1 MPYII
6 PPHTIQSK
14 NQIYNHCDMIWFHYN
29 HENTVNKYHFVL
41 YVRKI
46 KNVKSGLVDRLR

>member
-1 MPYII
+1 
-6 PPHTIQSK
+6 
-14 NQIYNHCDMIWFHYN
+14 MIWFYYN
-29 HENTVNKYHFVL
+29 HANTVNKYHFVL

>member
-1 MPYII
+1 
-6 PPHTIQSK
+6 
-14 NQIYNHCDMIWFHYN
+14 MIWFNYN
-29 HENTVNKYHFVL
+29 HENTVNKYHLVL

>member
-1 MPYII
+1 
-6 PPHTIQSK
+6 
-14 NQIYNHCDMIWFHYN
+14 MIWLKSWN

-46 KNVKSGLVDRLR
+46 KNEKSGLADRLR